1 MTAAAIVALIIA
13 MPLILLPVAFIW
25 YLNIAGF
32 IGLIREHRE
41 ETAKVEKGSKAP
53 AGLNA

>member
-13 MPLILLPVAFIW
+13 TPLILLPVAFIW

-32 IGLIREHRE
+32 VGLIREHHE
-41 ETAKVEKGSKAP
+41 ETAKVKKGSKEP
-53 AGLNA
+53 VGFNA